1 MYNLTMVI
9 YIQYKLHEIPS
20 IGYIVMAEVRKTD
33 GKTDGWMDKAE
44 PISLHLR
51 TGITKRMNLGG
62 ILFISMSI
70 IKKYCLM
77 KEDEI
82 YIYTR

>member
-1 MYNLTMVI
+1 
-9 YIQYKLHEIPS
+9 
-20 IGYIVMAEVRKTD
+20 
-33 GKTDGWMDKAE
+33 MDKAE

-51 TGITKRMNLGG
+51 LGITKRMNLGG

-70 IKKYCLM
+70 IQKYCLM

-82 YIYTR
+82 YIYTRYMSMVVCISTLLLLATTFVFC

>member
-1 MYNLTMVI
+1 
-9 YIQYKLHEIPS
+9 
-20 IGYIVMAEVRKTD
+20 
-33 GKTDGWMDKAE
+33 MDKAE